1 MARTITCE
9 CGDAVTAENDEELVH
24 AIRRHDVLIH
34 AGMVGMTED
43 QIQELIRAKAQD
55 ASPG

>member
-34 AGMVGMTED
+34 AGTVGMTDD
-43 QIQELIRAKAQD
+43 QVQELIRTKAQD